1 VAGGLTVHLG
11 LLKANIVLSACAA
24 AIGILVPFGLCY
36 ALLYAGWGFGA
47 VETFIVGAALSV
59 TSLGT
64 TFVVIGSA
72 AKGIDLPRT
81 RIGTVLI
88 TAAVISD
95 VSGLI
100 MAR

>member
-1 VAGGLTVHLG
+1 MHLG
-11 LLKANIVLSACAA
+11 LLKANIVLSTCAA

-36 ALLYAGWGFGA
+36 ALLYGGWGFGA

-64 TFVVIGSA
+64 TFVVIASA
-72 AKGIDLPRT
+72 GKGVDLPRT

-95 VSGLI
+95 VCGLI